1 MAMRDHRSLATR
13 EERTEVIDP
22 YQPPEDPAYDWEYDD
37 EPAYRN
43 APRILWGRLAVLAVV
58 MLAAFLLGRAT
69 AGGGIPQE
77 DFDAMRAERNDA
89 QAQAADLREE
99 NQGLENQNTA
109 LQDQLAAAEAE
120 AESPPT
126 TTGEETDTADEPAGE
141 TYVIKAGDTLTDLA
155 IEFYGD
161 ASLDQYIAEHN
172 DIADASAINVGAE
185 ISIPPDPDP

>member
-69 AGGGIPQE
+69 SGGGIPQE

-99 NQGLENQNTA
+99 NQSLEDQNEL
-109 LQDQLAAAEAE
+109 LQQDVAELEE
-120 AESPPT
+120 ARW
-126 TTGEETDTADEPAGE
+126 
-141 TYVIKAGDTLTDLA
+141 
-155 IEFYGD
+155 
-161 ASLDQYIAEHN
+161 
-172 DIADASAINVGAE
+172 
-185 ISIPPDPDP
+185 